1 MIKKGSD
8 IPKYLPAFIAK
19 MEGANQH
26 PVVIDTF
33 IHYYEQLLSGVTGL
47 ISDKDIR
54 PVTPNEIEDA
64 DRLQKHA
71 EAGRKAMPHAVLI
84 KLNGGLGTSMGLKQ
98 AKSLLKIKDG
108 KTFLEII
115 VDQAQERRVKLA
127 LMNSFSTHEHTLEAL
142 SKIKP
147 KDFPFLFLQ
156 NKFPKVLQKN
166 LAPAH
171 WPKNPELEWNPP
183 GHGDIYSA
191 AYTSGTLKALLEK
204 GFRYAFISNSDNL
217 GATLNESLLGY
228 FFENGFPFMMEVA
241 PRTPSDVKGGHIARH
256 KDGRLILRE
265 SVQCPENELCAFRD
279 IQRYGFF
286 NTNNIWINLDVLYGL
301 IQSSGTIKLP
311 MIRNPKTLDPRD
323 ENSPKV
329 FQIETA
335 MGAAISLF
343 EDAAVVKVPPS
354 RFLPVKK
361 CNDLLSIRS
370 DRYLFSKENHLVL
383 NPMTTS
389 AVITIDLDPKYYG
402 KIDLLDERFPDGVP
416 SLVGCDSLTIK
427 GDVRF
432 ESNVTV
438 KGKVVIENKENTQA
452 VIRKGSVIEKNL
464 IFD

>member
-1 MIKKGSD
+1 MIKKDSD

-19 MEGANQH
+19 MERAKQH
-26 PVVIDTF
+26 TIVIDTF
-33 IHYYEQLLSGVTGL
+33 IHYYEKLLSGVTGL

-54 PVTPNEIEDA
+54 PVTLDEIEDA
-64 DRLQKHA
+64 DRLQKYA
-71 EAGRKAMPHAVLI
+71 EAGRKAVPHAVII

-115 VDQAQERRVKLA
+115 VKQAQERQVKLA
-127 LMNSFSTHEHTLEAL
+127 LMNSFSTHEDTLEAL
-142 SKIKP
+142 SRIKP
-147 KDFPFLFLQ
+147 KDSPLLFLQ

-191 AYTSGTLKALLEK
+191 AYTSGILTTLVDE

-228 FFENGFPFMMEVA
+228 FVENGFSFMMEVA

-279 IQRYGFF
+279 TQRYRFF
-286 NTNNIWINLDVLYGL
+286 NTNNIWINLDVLYEL
-301 IQSSGTIKLP
+301 IQSSGTVKLP

-370 DRYLFSKENHLVL
+370 DRFIFSNENHLML
-383 NPMTTS
+383 NPKTTS
-389 AVITIDLDPKYYG
+389 AVIPIDLDPKYYG
-402 KIDLLDERFPDGVP
+402 KIDLFDERFPSGVP
-416 SLVGCDSLTIK
+416 SLVDCDSLTIR

-432 ESNVTV
+432 ESDVTV
-438 KGKVVIENKENTQA
+438 KGKVVIENNGKTRA
-452 VIRKGSVIEKNL
+452 VIRRGSVIEKNL
-464 IFD
+464 IFN